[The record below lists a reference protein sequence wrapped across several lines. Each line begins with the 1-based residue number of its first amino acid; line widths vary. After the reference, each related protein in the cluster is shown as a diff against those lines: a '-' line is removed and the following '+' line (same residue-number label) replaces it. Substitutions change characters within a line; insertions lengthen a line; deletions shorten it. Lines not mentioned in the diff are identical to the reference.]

1 LLYLRKFLILNE
13 FYMAFKKQPNHH
25 FKKQADKAKKA
36 EVKPA
41 MPKAPAGP
49 LMDPV
54 LYVGDLDLTKY
65 PRLEQKQDD
74 RNIQEVEN
82 PLNQRR

>member
-1 LLYLRKFLILNE
+1 
-13 FYMAFKKQPNHH
+13 MAFKKNYKNS
-25 FKKQADKAKKA
+25 FKPKA
-36 EVKPA
+36 ETKVPA
-41 MPKAPAGP
+41 QPAPAGP

-54 LYVGDLDLTKY
+54 LYVGDLDLEKY

-74 RNIQEVEN
+74 RNTQEVEN

>member
-1 LLYLRKFLILNE
+1 
-13 FYMAFKKQPNHH
+13 MAFKKQPKHN
-25 FKKQADKAKKA
+25 FKKQVERIKKTDT
-36 EVKPA
+36 KPV

-74 RNIQEVEN
+74 RNTQEVEN

>member
-1 LLYLRKFLILNE
+1 
-13 FYMAFKKQPNHH
+13 MAFKKQPKHN
-25 FKKQADKAKKA
+25 FKSRGEKAKK
-36 EVKPA
+36 VDNKPA
-41 MPKAPAGP
+41 MPKSPAGP

-74 RNIQEVEN
+74 RNTQEVEN

>member
-1 LLYLRKFLILNE
+1 
-13 FYMAFKKQPNHH
+13 MAFKKNYKNS
-25 FKKQADKAKKA
+25 FKNKADLAKKV
-36 EVKPA
+36 EEKPVV
-41 MPKAPAGP
+41 PKAPAGP

-54 LYVGDLDLTKY
+54 LYVGDLDLEKY

-74 RNIQEVEN
+74 RNTQEVEN

>member
-1 LLYLRKFLILNE
+1 
-13 FYMAFKKQPNHH
+13 MAFKKNYKNS
-25 FKKQADKAKKA
+25 FKPKA
-36 EVKPA
+36 EAKVDV
-41 MPKAPAGP
+41 PKAPAGP

-54 LYVGDLDLTKY
+54 LYVGDLDLEKY

-74 RNIQEVEN
+74 RNTQEVEN

>member
-1 LLYLRKFLILNE
+1 
-13 FYMAFKKQPNHH
+13 MAFKKNPKHS
-25 FKKQADKAKKA
+25 FKPKTEA
-36 EVKPA
+36 
-41 MPKAPAGP
+41 KAPVAPGP

-54 LYVGDLDLTKY
+54 LYVGDLDLEKY

-74 RNIQEVEN
+74 RNTQEVEN

>member
-1 LLYLRKFLILNE
+1 
-13 FYMAFKKQPNHH
+13 MAFKKQPKHN
-25 FKKQADKAKKA
+25 FK
-36 EVKPA
+36 
-41 MPKAPAGP
+41 PKASSKVPTVEGP

-54 LYVGDLDLTKY
+54 LYVGDLDLEKY

-74 RNIQEVEN
+74 RNTQEVEN

>member
-1 LLYLRKFLILNE
+1 
-13 FYMAFKKQPNHH
+13 MAFKKYSKNNFKPKTETKQPL
-25 FKKQADKAKKA
+25 KANKN
-36 EVKPA
+36 E
-41 MPKAPAGP
+41 P

-54 LYVGDLDLTKY
+54 LYVGDLDLGKY

-74 RNIQEVEN
+74 RNTQEVEN

>member
-1 LLYLRKFLILNE
+1 
-13 FYMAFKKQPNHH
+13 MAFKKQPKHN
-25 FKKQADKAKKA
+25 FKPKT
-36 EVKPA
+36 ET
-41 MPKAPAGP
+41 KAPVVQGP

-54 LYVGDLDLTKY
+54 LYVGDLDLEKY

-74 RNIQEVEN
+74 RNTQEVEN

>member
-1 LLYLRKFLILNE
+1 
-13 FYMAFKKQPNHH
+13 MAFKKNPKHS
-25 FKKQADKAKKA
+25 FKNKTDLAKKV
-36 EVKPA
+36 EEKPVV
-41 MPKAPAGP
+41 PKAPAGP

-54 LYVGDLDLTKY
+54 LYVGDLDLEKY

-74 RNIQEVEN
+74 RNTQEVEN